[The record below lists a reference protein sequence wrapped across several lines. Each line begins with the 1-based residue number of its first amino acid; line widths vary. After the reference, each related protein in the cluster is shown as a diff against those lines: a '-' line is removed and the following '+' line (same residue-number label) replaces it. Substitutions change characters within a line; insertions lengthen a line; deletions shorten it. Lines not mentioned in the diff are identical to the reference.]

1 MYDETLVMIVW
12 IAGSITA
19 VLTAYL
25 TVVKVFKP
33 LFSRINFW
41 LTTWEQFMRDW
52 AGEEA
57 RPGRAATP
65 GVMERLNRIDGQL
78 HNNGGT
84 SLKDSMDRIEKR
96 LAEGDQTFDN
106 IASRINEIEKD
117 IKALKSNKTTRTPR
131 AKKDS

>member
-1 MYDETLVMIVW
+1 MYDETLLMIVW
-12 IAGSITA
+12 IAGAITA

-25 TVVKVFKP
+25 TTVKVFRP
-33 LFSRINFW
+33 FFARIRFW

-65 GVMERLNRIDGQL
+65 GVMERLSQIDGQL
-78 HNNGGT
+78 RNNGGT

-96 LAEGDQTFDN
+96 LQDGDQLF
-106 IASRINEIEKD
+106 IEISSRINEIEKD
-117 IKALKSNKTTRTPR
+117 LKALKSNKTTRV
-131 AKKDS
+131 KKDS